1 MLVRPERLEASLS
14 GPTYPGA
21 RVPQEAGRP
30 YGIGQPQLLQQR
42 FDAGMKGLSWPV
54 TRETGALDEGD
65 GQAPLRADNRRRA
78 AGWPAAENDDPRPCH
93 VPGR

>member
-30 YGIGQPQLLQQR
+30 YVIGQPQLLQQR
-42 FDAGMKGLSWPV
+42 FDAGMKGLS
-54 TRETGALDEGD
+54 
-65 GQAPLRADNRRRA
+65 
-78 AGWPAAENDDPRPCH
+78 
-93 VPGR
+93 